1 MLTYGTEFGVFV
13 ITLCVLVNPSLGM
26 LRANVTGDVILG
38 GLFPIHR
45 GTDDGQCGDIQEQDG
60 IQTLETAIW
69 TLQQINAKYQN
80 LRIGLVAMDTCES
93 DTVALENALE
103 FVSMDGINL
112 GSNPIDYGYIC
123 RDGSLPYQNS
133 FTGPVRMSNR
143 AVGVVGAAFSQVSI
157 AVASFL
163 RLFKVPQI
171 SYWSTSPE
179 LSDQDRFSYFKRTVP
194 SDAFQARVI
203 VNILLHLEW
212 WYVVALYEQTS
223 YGANLYFET
232 KRLAEEEGICFGLT
246 EKITPSKD
254 GIDDELERLAYK
266 ISDIKNSH
274 GKVVVILITHY
285 GLAKAL
291 FQAVDRKS
299 LVDTVRWIGVDAW
312 AGRQFDETIQKVVG
326 GAIAV
331 QPLARKLEGF
341 DDYFTSLTPATNSL
355 NPWFREYWEYH
366 FNCKLHGNT
375 KTGNSCTGK
384 ERLSSANGY
393 EQLQSL
399 YYVRDAILAFADAL
413 HQIHRDT
420 CGLYYRGICPN
431 MAASLTGDM
440 LLSALDN
447 VEFTG
452 NDTAR
457 NDNVEFTDPL
467 GFPFHFING
476 TDGPPRYSIMVY
488 RKEGNKFQWQEVGNY
503 TGLEGQYRFDIQN
516 LPYNK
521 SICSSACD
529 VGQEKRVLAS
539 RPCCWYCKDCTK
551 DQYVSEEFTCET
563 CPQSTSPN
571 NFRNA
576 CSLLPVE
583 YVSFGDSIAV
593 VACVFSSVGILLC
606 VFVFVI
612 YIRSRSTPIVKASGI
627 ELSFVLLAGI
637 VLSYASTFIFIA
649 KPSDVICGFRRA
661 LLGICYTMCYATILT
676 KTNRIYRIF
685 SMRERKTN
693 RVIMKR
699 FTSSKSSLVIT
710 LLLCAIECVAIVV
723 WLIFDPPKAVN
734 MDYKPDDVIHNI
746 LVCHDSMDFSYIGV
760 LIYPFILMLVCIV
773 YAVKTRKTPDGFN
786 ETKFIT
792 FCCSSTV
799 IVWIAFIPT
808 YFSTNNSFLRMAS
821 LTLSLF
827 VNATVILS
835 LLFLRKIYIVLFRPK
850 KNTREKVMSR
860 ASLSHDLGDKES
872 NYSNVHTR
880 PVSTCSV
887 SRPDR
892 QDVQETGKQ
901 VNGIKPEVKRMDS
914 EGFSISTP
922 GIGSL
927 GMSLSGSQ
935 ILSEILPNMQ
945 ERTVNPRHLT
955 LRDPEDSVD
964 PGVSRSRLKPYQH
977 VIPEIKVNDMPLS
990 SLASNKVVS

>member
-1 MLTYGTEFGVFV
+1 MLTSRNKFGVFV
-13 ITLCVLVNPSLGM
+13 ITLCVLVYPTFGR
-26 LRANVTGDVILG
+26 LRANISGDVVLG

-69 TLQQINAKYQN
+69 TLQQTNKEHEN
-80 LRIGLVAMDTCES
+80 LKIGIVAMDTCES
-93 DTVALENALE
+93 DTIALENALE
-103 FVSMDGINL
+103 FVSMDGVNFD
-112 GSNPIDYGYIC
+112 SDPVDSDFVC
-123 RDGSLPYQNS
+123 RDGSLPYRNPS
-133 FTGPVRMSNR
+133 SSTGPVRMGNR

-203 VNILLHLEW
+203 VNILLQMEW
-212 WYVVALYEQTS
+212 RYVVALYEMTS
-223 YGANLYFET
+223 YGSNLYFET
-232 KRLAEEEGICFGLT
+232 KRLAEEEGICFGLA
-246 EKITPSKD
+246 EKITAPKD
-254 GIDDELERLAYK
+254 GIDEEMEQLAYR
-266 ISDIKNSH
+266 ISNVKNTH

-291 FQAVDRKS
+291 FEAVDRKS
-299 LVDTVRWIGVDAW
+299 LADTVHWIGVDAW
-312 AGRQFDETIQKVVG
+312 AGRQFDESIQKVVG

-341 DDYFTSLTPATNSL
+341 DGYFTSLTPATNTW
-355 NPWFREYWEYH
+355 NPWFRDYWEDH
-366 FNCKLHGNT
+366 FKCKFQGNDT
-375 KTGNSCTGK
+375 DGNSCTGK
-384 ERLSSANGY
+384 ERLGPDNGY

-399 YYVRDAILAFADAL
+399 YYVRDAIQAFAGAL
-413 HQIHRDT
+413 HQIHLDT

-431 MAASLTGDM
+431 MASRLSGDL
-440 LLSALDN
+440 LLSALDDVN
-447 VEFTG
+447 
-452 NDTAR
+452 
-457 NDNVEFTDPL
+457 FTDPL

-476 TDGPPRYSIMVY
+476 TDGPPRYSITIY
-488 RKEGNKFQWQEVGNY
+488 RKVGNKFQWQEVGNY
-503 TGLEGQYRFDIQN
+503 TGLEGHYRFDLQD

-521 SICSSACD
+521 SVCSSRCAI
-529 VGQEKRVLAS
+529 GQERRVLAS

-551 DQYVSEEFTCET
+551 DQYVSKDHTCET

-576 CSLLPVE
+576 CSPLPTE
-583 YVSFGDSIAV
+583 FVSFDDSIAI
-593 VACVFSSVGILLC
+593 AASVFSSIGIVLC

-612 YIRSRSTPIVKASGI
+612 YIRYRATPIVKASGI

-637 VLSYASTFIFIA
+637 VLSYGATFIFVT
-649 KPSDVICGFRRA
+649 KPSSVVCGFRRA
-661 LLGICYTMCYATILT
+661 LLGICYTVCYATILI

-685 SMRERKTN
+685 SMKERVKS
-693 RVIMKR
+693 IKMKR
-699 FTSSKSSLVIT
+699 FTSSRSSLVIT
-710 LLLCAIECVAIVV
+710 LLLCAIEVVAIVV

-734 MDYKPDDVIHNI
+734 MDYITDDVVHNI

-760 LIYPFILMLVCIV
+760 LIYPFLLMLLCIV
-773 YAVKTRKTPDGFN
+773 YAVKTRKTPDGYN

-808 YFSTNNSFLRMAS
+808 YFSTSNSFLRVAS
-821 LTLSLF
+821 LTISLL

-835 LLFLRKIYIVLFRPK
+835 LLFLRKIYFVLFRPM

-872 NYSNVHTR
+872 NYSNAHTR
-880 PVSTCSV
+880 PVSMCSI
-887 SRPDR
+887 SKLDPKEPERLA
-892 QDVQETGKQ
+892 
-901 VNGIKPEVKRMDS
+901 NGIIKAEVKRMDS
-914 EGFSISTP
+914 EGFSTSTP
-922 GIGSL
+922 GLGSL
-927 GMSLSGSQ
+927 GMSLNGSQ
-935 ILSEILPNMQ
+935 ILAEALPRMR
-945 ERTVNPRHLT
+945 EYT
-955 LRDPEDSVD
+955 LDPMDITPHVHGGSAD
-964 PGVSRSRLKPYQH
+964 PGHSRLNTEGQQ
-977 VIPEIKVNDMPLS
+977 VIPEIKLNGVPLS
-990 SLASNKVVS
+990 TIKPNKAFS